1 MNDKIKYKVRC
12 YWKSPNS
19 PSEVESV
26 HAKFSVKL
34 EKDHPSHGASVVVK
48 DNSEDLDIKYRGKK
62 VLKIEADGNGISF
75 NVKGKDVYLD
85 ACEEQNLL
93 VALLARSKYQ
103 GWRIEVK

>member
-1 MNDKIKYKVRC
+1 MNDKVKYKIKC

-19 PSEVESV
+19 TSSEESV

-34 EKDHPSHGASVVVK
+34 EKDHPSHGVSVVVK
-48 DNSEDLDIKYRGKK
+48 DNSEDLAIEYRGKK
-62 VLKIEADGNGISF
+62 VLKIEDDGNGISF
-75 NVKGKDVYLD
+75 KARGGEVYLD

-103 GWRIEVK
+103 GWRIEIK